1 MGQCGVAFDGENVVG
16 ELGEHGGLISGA
28 GADFEDRVL
37 GAEGEGFEHERDDQG
52 LRDGLPFGN
61 GKGRI
66 FVGPV
71 LKFWRDKFVARDAE
85 HGCEDTLVMDA
96 AVAELDPDHRG
107 AQFGKGAQGE
117 I

>member
-1 MGQCGVAFDGENVVG
+1 M
-16 ELGEHGGLISGA
+16 
-28 GADFEDRVL
+28 
-37 GAEGEGFEHERDDQG
+37 
-52 LRDGLPFGN
+52 
-61 GKGRI
+61 
-66 FVGPV
+66 
-71 LKFWRDKFVARDAE
+71 KFWRDKFVARDAE